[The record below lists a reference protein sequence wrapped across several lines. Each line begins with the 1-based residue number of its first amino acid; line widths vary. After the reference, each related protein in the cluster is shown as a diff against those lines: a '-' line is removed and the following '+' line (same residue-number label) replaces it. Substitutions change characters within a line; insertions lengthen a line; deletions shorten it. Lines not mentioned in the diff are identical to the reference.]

1 MSRISNNIS
10 LLALTISALSLAGC
24 GGDSSE
30 PGSVLLT
37 CNVPMVPDTAGTSC
51 VAPEPISCPAPT
63 VPDENNEQ
71 CIVGADP
78 TLPAPVFT
86 PAANQAVVY
95 YNNVQDADNS
105 PSDPTYDGYRL
116 HTWNNDTCD
125 AYAAPFDSSDW
136 ANGHQFDGIDP
147 NYGAY
152 WIVNLKEGY
161 SDCGNFIIH
170 IGTEG
175 SGKAL
180 GDGDL
185 SMPLMQDDET
195 FVRMNFTLHGEPSVF
210 EYPILSLGVQPLS
223 ITGMSAHW
231 LDADTLIWN
240 QDDADISNFKL
251 HYSLN
256 ADISVEAEPDRIL
269 NSETVALTA
278 VELSDAQKILI
289 PHMAG
294 WKAYSTN
301 LTADEAKAI
310 VKAQLVVAAHNGDDV
325 PVAATFVQAAKVLD
339 ALYTAGETD
348 ADEAKLGLDY
358 SDGSV
363 TASVW
368 APTAQALKLNIYNA
382 DKSLN
387 RSEEMSFDTMTGVWS
402 FKGDMSLDRLF
413 YRFEVTVY
421 HPLTKQ
427 LETVEATDPY
437 SLNVSTNGR
446 YSQFVNLSD
455 DDLKPEGW
463 DDHSV
468 ATINNPED
476 AVIYEGHVRDF
487 SIRDESTSKANRGK
501 YLAFTEEG
509 TAPVEHLKKLV
520 ANGLTH
526 FHMLPVTDIASI
538 NEDSAEHIE
547 LTDTLGMLCDKIDN
561 AADACSTQNK
571 AATIETVLAD
581 SLPGSADA
589 QAIVEAMRGLDGF
602 NWGYDPHHFIAPEG
616 SYASS
621 SEGTA
626 RVLELR
632 AMNKALHDMG
642 LRVVLDVV
650 YNHTSSSGLWDNS
663 VLDKLVPGY
672 YHRYNEESGVIERS
686 TCCENTA
693 TEHRMMDK
701 FVSDS
706 MVILA
711 KEYGFD
717 SFRFDVMG
725 HMPKQ
730 SILHARTA
738 VQAVDADNY
747 FYGEGWNFG
756 EVADNR
762 LFEQATQ
769 ANMAGSEVGT
779 FNDRIRE
786 SVRGGNLFKLEAS
799 DDALRDQDT
808 LRLSMAGNLKNYIL
822 KDFNGNSAKGSSF
835 RWNNQP
841 TAYTLDP
848 ADSINYVSKHDNET
862 LWDNLQYKNPIGM
875 TLDERVRV
883 QNIAATL
890 PLLSQGIPF
899 LQMGGDLLRSKS
911 MDRNSYDSGDWF
923 NWVDFTKNSH
933 NWNVGLPRK
942 QDNEAKWQ
950 EIAGISANPNAAA
963 SMSEIEMASNV
974 FNEFLNIRSQSPLF
988 RLTTEAEIIERV
1000 GFHNVGKRQTQG
1012 VIVMSIDD
1020 GADLVDIDPAI
1031 DALVVMVN
1039 ASANEVSHT
1048 IPTATGFEL
1057 HPTLMSSVDSTVT
1070 GASFSAGE
1078 GEGSFTVPAYTS
1090 AVFVKAQGD
1099 AQGFGLAANATVGA
1113 PDVVPF
1119 GSTEVFVRGG
1129 MNDWSESDK
1138 LTYIGDGE
1146 YRIAIT
1152 LAAGDYEFK
1161 VASADWS
1168 SVDFGGLS
1176 AEEAQVEEGVDE
1188 PLTRSGANLHF
1199 TAATDATY
1207 VFSFNA
1213 ADKEAPILKVYNE
1226 EPFVGTEVFVRG
1238 AMNGWGTDDTLTY
1251 MGAGVY
1257 RADISLAAG
1266 NHEFKVASDDWS
1278 TVDYGSGE
1286 SDAAVSIEV
1295 AELLAVSGANMTFE
1309 AVEATTYAFIFDA
1322 SNRDEITLTVYKAE
1336 MFAGHTVY
1344 IRGGMNGW
1352 GEVDAF
1358 SYQGMSTYTVDI
1370 ALEVGDNEFKI
1381 ATGDWSTVDL
1391 GAAAEQ
1397 ENVSLNIGQVLA
1409 SKGANMHLNITDAG
1423 TYKFTVTGPD
1433 PKAPIFSVSKV
1444 N

>member
-1 MSRISNNIS
+1 MLRISNNIT
-10 LLALTISALSLAGC
+10 LLALAISAASLAGC

-30 PGSVLLT
+30 PGAVLLT
-37 CNVPMVPDTAGTSC
+37 CNVPMVPDAAGTRC

-63 VPDENNEQ
+63 VPDDNNEQ
-71 CIVGADP
+71 CVVGADP

-86 PAANQAVVY
+86 PAADQSVIY

-105 PSDPTYDGYRL
+105 ANDPVYDGYRL
-116 HTWNNDTCD
+116 HTWNNETCD
-125 AYAAPFDSSDW
+125 AYAAPFDTSDW
-136 ANGHQFDGIDP
+136 ANGHEFDGIDP

-161 SDCGNFIIH
+161 GDCGNFIIH

-223 ITGMSAHW
+223 ISGMGAHW
-231 LDADTLIWN
+231 LDTETIIWN
-240 QDDADISNFKL
+240 QDDAEISSVKL
-251 HYSLN
+251 HYAINGDLT
-256 ADISVEAEPDRIL
+256 VEAEPDRII
-269 NSETVALTA
+269 NSESVTLTA
-278 VELSDAQKILI
+278 VELSDAQKALV

-294 WKAYSTN
+294 WKAYSTD
-301 LTADEAKAI
+301 LTAEQVKDI

-339 ALYTAGETD
+339 ALYTAGEND
-348 ADEAKLGLDY
+348 ADEAMLGLDY
-358 SDGSV
+358 NDSGI
-363 TASVW
+363 TAAVW

-387 RSEEMSFDTMTGVWS
+387 RSEAMNVDTMTGIWS
-402 FKGDMSLDRLF
+402 YTGDMSLDRLF
-413 YRFEVTVY
+413 YRFEITVY

-427 LETVEATDPY
+427 IETIEATDPY
-437 SLNVSTNGR
+437 SVNVSTNGR
-446 YSQFVNLSD
+446 YSQFVNLND

-463 DDHSV
+463 DDHPV
-468 ATINNPED
+468 ATITNPED

-487 SIRDESTSKANRGK
+487 SIRDESTSVENRGK

-526 FHMLPVTDIASI
+526 FHVLPVTDIASI
-538 NEDSAEHIE
+538 NEDSAERIE
-547 LTDTLGMLCDKIDN
+547 LTDTLAMLCDKIED
-561 AADACSTQNK
+561 AADACTTQDK
-571 AATIETVLAD
+571 SATIETILAD
-581 SLPGSADA
+581 TLSGSADA
-589 QAIVEAMRGLDGF
+589 QAIVEAMREFDGF
-602 NWGYDPHHFIAPEG
+602 NWGYDPHHFMAPEG
-616 SYASS
+616 SYAST
-621 SEGTA
+621 SEGVA
-626 RVLELR
+626 RVVELR
-632 AMNKALHDMG
+632 AMNKSLHDMG

-672 YHRYNEESGVIERS
+672 YHRYNEESGLIERS

-701 FVSDS
+701 FVSDT
-706 MVILA
+706 MVVLA
-711 KEYGFD
+711 KDYGFD

-730 SILHARTA
+730 SILNARSA
-738 VQAVDADNY
+738 VQAVDPDNY

-786 SVRGGNLFKLEAS
+786 SVRSGNLFKVDAS

-808 LRLSMAGNLKNYIL
+808 LRLSMAGNLQNYIL
-822 KDFNGNSAKGSSF
+822 KDFNGNSAKGSSYS
-835 RWNNQP
+835 WNSQP

-875 TLDERVRV
+875 SLAERVRV
-883 QNIAATL
+883 QNIAITL

-899 LQMGGDLLRSKS
+899 LQMGADLLRSKS

-923 NWVDFTKNSH
+923 NWVDFTKSSH
-933 NWNVGLPRK
+933 NWNVGLPRE
-942 QDNEAKWQ
+942 QDNGIKWD

-974 FNEFLNIRSQSPLF
+974 FNEFLTIRSHSPLF
-988 RLTTEAEIIERV
+988 RLTTAAEIIERV

-1012 VIVMSIDD
+1012 VIVMSLDD
-1020 GADLVDIDPAI
+1020 GAGLADLDSSV
-1031 DALVVMVN
+1031 DALVVMIN

-1048 IPTATGFEL
+1048 IPTAAGFEL
-1057 HPTLMSSVDSTVT
+1057 HPTLIASVDSMVAS
-1070 GASFSAGE
+1070 ASFNAGE
-1078 GEGSFTVPAYTS
+1078 GEGSFTVPAFTT
-1090 AVFVKAQGD
+1090 AVFVKPQGD
-1099 AQGFGLAANATVGA
+1099 TQGVGLLANATVGA

-1119 GSTEVFVRGG
+1119 GSTGVFVRGG
-1129 MNDWSESDK
+1129 MNDWGETD
-1138 LTYIGDGE
+1138 LFTYVGDGE

-1161 VASADWS
+1161 IASADWS

-1176 AEEAQVEEGVDE
+1176 ASEAQVEENVDE
-1188 PLTRSGANLHF
+1188 SLTRSGANLHF
-1199 TAATDATY
+1199 NAAIDATY

-1213 ADKEAPILKVYNE
+1213 ADKEAPVLNIYNE

-1238 AMNGWGTDDTLTY
+1238 AMNGWGTDDAFTY
-1251 MGAGVY
+1251 MGGGVY

-1266 NHEFKVASDDWS
+1266 SHEFKVASDDWS
-1278 TVDYGSGE
+1278 TVDYGSAE
-1286 SDAAVSIEV
+1286 SDAAVTLDV
-1295 AELLAVSGANMTFE
+1295 AELLAISGANMTFE
-1309 AVEATTYAFIFDA
+1309 ADEATSYAFVFDA
-1322 SNRDEITLTVYKAE
+1322 SNRDEITLAIFKAD
-1336 MFAGHTVY
+1336 MFAGNTVY
-1344 IRGGMNGW
+1344 VRGGMNGW

-1358 SYQGMSTYTVDI
+1358 SYQGMSVYTVDI
-1370 ALEVGDNEFKI
+1370 ALEVGDNEFKV

-1391 GAAAEQ
+1391 GAATEQ
-1397 ENVSLNIGQVLA
+1397 EDISLDMVQTLA
-1409 SKGANMHLNITDAG
+1409 SKGANMHLDVTEAG
-1423 TYKFTVTGPD
+1423 TYRFTLTGPD
-1433 PKAPIFSVSKV
+1433 PKAPKLSVNKV